1 MNQATQQGGQE
12 QRLTFRLLSYWN
24 RIRGSRSMPS
34 LKDINV
40 SEIEE
45 IWHFSFIINSTE
57 HDNHKMHFFGPDLI
71 SVFGQDYSGEAMK
84 EALQEPILGNTI
96 GFYYKVLEAKE
107 PALEA
112 ASFFNDG
119 NEVRY
124 RSIIVPLS
132 DDGHNVNFLMGT
144 TNYKV
149 FTNN

>member
-1 MNQATQQGGQE
+1 
-12 QRLTFRLLSYWN
+12 
-24 RIRGSRSMPS
+24 MPS

-45 IWHFSFIINSTE
+45 IWHFSFVINATYADD
-57 HDNHKMHFFGPDLI
+57 HQMHFFGPKLI
-71 SVFGQDYSGEAMK
+71 SVFGEDYSGQRMNEAILDPM
-84 EALQEPILGNTI
+84 LGNTI
-96 GFYYKVLEAKE
+96 GFYTKVLQAGE

-112 ASFFNDG
+112 ASFYSDG

-132 DDGHNVNFLMGT
+132 DDGQNINFLMGT

-149 FTNN
+149 FTG